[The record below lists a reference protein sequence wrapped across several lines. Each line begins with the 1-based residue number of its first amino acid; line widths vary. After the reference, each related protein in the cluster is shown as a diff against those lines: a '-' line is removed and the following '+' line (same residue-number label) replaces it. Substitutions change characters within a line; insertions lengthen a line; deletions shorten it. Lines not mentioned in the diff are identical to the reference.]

1 MHKFIAIVLWQ
12 WHTQRRGTH
21 KIDVVVVVVVG
32 GVVFSAGQGSPS
44 PATDLVSRSVIGDQS
59 SLWYLL
65 YDDMPYTILYRQ
77 EADR

>member
-21 KIDVVVVVVVG
+21 KIDVVVVVVVR

-44 PATDLVSRSVIGDQS
+44 PADLVSRSVIGDQS